1 MCNERE
7 RLIGFVYDETDARE
21 RAAIEAHLSECADC
35 RSEIDGLKS
44 VRQDLLAWSV
54 PEHDPVWRPLAPA
67 RPTPTWRDVPAWML
81 AAAAAVVLC
90 AGVSGAV
97 ASRLL
102 LPPVAPASAMAA
114 NADAAVPAS
123 ATVNAPAAQG
133 FVTDAQLRAL
143 EQRLRS
149 ELHADLDRV
158 ELLVTHQ
165 RSRPAGSPALQE
177 ASSFSGL
184 QDRIAKIEDLQLM
197 QANINVEFEKK
208 LNEPVSSRMA
218 ARNDGSIVFTN
229 FAR

>member
-7 RLIGFVYDETDARE
+7 RLIGFVYDEADARE
-21 RAAIEAHLSECADC
+21 RAAIEAHLSECGDC

-54 PEHDPVWRPLAPA
+54 PKHDPVWRPLAPP

-90 AGVSGAV
+90 AGVTGAV

-102 LPPVAPASAMAA
+102 LPPAATATGAMTASAVAGA
-114 NADAAVPAS
+114 PS
-123 ATVNAPAAQG
+123 ATDNAAAAQ
-133 FVTDAQLRAL
+133 VSITDAQLRAL
-143 EQRLRS
+143 EQRLRA
-149 ELHADLDRV
+149 ELRADLDRV

-165 RSRPAGSPALQE
+165 RSQPSGPPTLADAAALNGLPA
-177 ASSFSGL
+177 
-184 QDRIAKIEDLQLM
+184 RVAKIEDLQRM
-197 QANINVEFEKK
+197 QLSLNVEFDKK
-208 LNEPVSSRMA
+208 LNESVSTRMA
-218 ARNDGSIVFTN
+218 ARNDGAIVFTN